1 MDLGDS
7 TTSAA
12 TSPSVPTTPAAVV
25 DQKDFEMSDE
35 IEGLVDAF
43 VKKNK
48 RADVP
53 AQKMAELKAQRE
65 KLKAEKKA
73 VQRDLKNEIRK
84 WARLKSKAKKLS
96 AVELVQVLALRAQV
110 AAKQEKQLDEKPAKS
125 SPSKKEES

>member
-48 RADVP
+48 RVDVP
-53 AQKMAELKAQRE
+53 AQKMADLKAQRE

-84 WARLKSKAKKLS
+84 RARLKSKAKKLS

-110 AAKQEKQLDEKPAKS
+110 AAKQEKKLEEKPAKS

>member
-84 WARLKSKAKKLS
+84 RARLKSKAKKLS

-110 AAKQEKQLDEKPAKS
+110 AAKQEKKLEEKPAKS